1 MSGKVLTV
9 AVIGYGARGSI
20 YTNYMKELGTLR
32 PVCVCE
38 LIEKKRELAAKKFS
52 LGKEALFEDENEFFA
67 ERRADVLLVATPDRA
82 HYRHAI
88 KGLDLGYDLL
98 LEKPISPDEKECRAI
113 CALAQEKKRKV
124 SVCHVLRYAPFY
136 RKIREI
142 IASGELG
149 EPVTISQT
157 ENVGY
162 WHQAHS
168 FIRGNWRNSKES
180 SCMILQKCC
189 HDLDIIRWLMGVRC
203 KKVSSFGSLLYFD
216 GAHAPEGSADFCYRC
231 KLEKECPYDAIAFYT
246 GKPDWLTSTGRY
258 FGEKATKEEVRACLS
273 DESNPYARCV
283 FRCDNDVV
291 DHQVVN
297 LLFEGGKTAQ
307 LTMTAFSKDFKR
319 TIKVHLTGGEI
330 VGDIAANSI
339 EYTAWG
345 KDTVKIDVT
354 KLADDLS
361 HHCGGDKL
369 LVRDFYDY
377 ICGNPS
383 GKGLTAVENSLESHL
398 MAFAAERSR
407 LNGGIPVDI
416 GE

>member
-1 MSGKVLTV
+1 MNEKILTV
-9 AVIGYGARGSI
+9 AVIGYGSRGNV
-20 YTNYMKELGTLR
+20 YTNYMKELGTMR
-32 PVCVCE
+32 TVCVCE
-38 LIEKKRELAAKKFS
+38 PNEKKRELAAQRLS
-52 LGKEALFEDENEFFA
+52 LGEEALFADENEFFA

-82 HYRHAI
+82 HYRHAV
-88 KGLDLGYDLL
+88 KGLELGYDLL
-98 LEKPISPDEKECRAI
+98 LEKPISPDENECREI
-113 CALAQEKKRKV
+113 CMLAEKKKRKV

-136 RKIREI
+136 RKIKEI

-168 FIRGNWRNSKES
+168 FVRGNWRNSKES

-189 HDLDIIRWLMGVRC
+189 HDLDIIKWLMDVPCRT
-203 KKVSSFGSLLYFD
+203 VSSFGSLMYFNK
-216 GAHAPEGSADFCYRC
+216 AHAPAGSADFCYKC
-231 KLEKECPYDAIAFYT
+231 KLEKECPYDAIGFYMD
-246 GKPDWLTSTGRY
+246 KPDWLSLTGRF
-258 FGEKATKEEVRACLS
+258 FGNSANAEEVRACLS

-283 FRCDNDVV
+283 FKCDNDVV

-297 LLFEGGKTAQ
+297 MLFEGGKTAQ
-307 LTMTAFSKDFKR
+307 LTMTAFSKDFRR

-330 VGDIAANSI
+330 MGDIAANRI
-339 EYTAWG
+339 DYTAWG
-345 KDTVKIDVT
+345 RETVTIDVT
-354 KLADDLS
+354 KLADDLT

-383 GKGLTAVENSLESHL
+383 GKGLTAVGNSLESHL
-398 MAFAAERSR
+398 MAFAAEKSR
-407 LNGGIPVDI
+407 LSGGEPVQI
-416 GE
+416 GK

>member
-1 MSGKVLTV
+1 MSERILTV
-9 AVIGYGARGSI
+9 ALIGYGSRGTV
-20 YTNYMKELGTLR
+20 YTNYMTELGNMR

-38 LIEKKRELAAKKFS
+38 LVEKKREIAKQKFS
-52 LGKEALFEDENEFFA
+52 LGQDALFEDENDFFSK
-67 ERRADVLLVATPDRA
+67 RRADVLLVATPDRA

-88 KGLDLGYDLL
+88 KGLELGYDIL
-98 LEKPISPDEKECRAI
+98 LEKPVSPDERECREI
-113 CALAQEKKRKV
+113 CALAEKKNLKV

-136 RKIREI
+136 RKIKEI

-149 EPVTISQT
+149 EVVTISQT

-168 FIRGNWRNSKES
+168 FVRGNWRNSSES

-189 HDLDIIRWLMGVRC
+189 HDLDIIKWLMDVPC
-203 KKVSSFGSLLYFD
+203 KAVSSFGSLSYFNKE
-216 GAHAPEGSADFCYRC
+216 HAPLESADFCYRC
-231 KLEKECPYDAIAFYT
+231 KLRKECPYDAISFYLD
-246 GKPDWLTSTGRY
+246 KPYWLTGTGRF
-258 FGEKATKEEVRACLS
+258 FGDFNNPEEIRACLS
-273 DESNPYARCV
+273 DESNPYSRCV
-283 FRCDNDVV
+283 FKCDNDVV

-297 LLFEGGKTAQ
+297 MLFEGGKTAQ

-319 TIKVHLTGGEI
+319 NIKVHLTGGEI

-345 KDTVKIDVT
+345 KETVTIDVT

-369 LVRDFYDY
+369 LVKDFYDY
-377 ICGNPS
+377 VCGNPS
-383 GKGLTAVENSLESHL
+383 GKGLTAIGNSLESHL
-398 MAFAAERSR
+398 MAFAAEQSR
-407 LNGGIPVDI
+407 LNGGVPVEI
-416 GE
+416 GK